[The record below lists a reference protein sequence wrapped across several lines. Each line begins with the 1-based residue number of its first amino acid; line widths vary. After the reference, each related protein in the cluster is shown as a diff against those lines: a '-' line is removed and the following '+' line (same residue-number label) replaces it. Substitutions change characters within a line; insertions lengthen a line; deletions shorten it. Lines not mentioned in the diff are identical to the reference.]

1 MTLASHPSSL
11 QIKTIV
17 AATDFMESSR
27 LALDYAVSFA
37 HHYKAELVLL
47 HAFEMTFAAS
57 AAEMTTH
64 RPSVRREAKEQRLEA
79 FAEGI
84 RRAGVP
90 VRWELV
96 QGPVADSLLK
106 ATRRLN
112 ADLLVI
118 GTHGTHR
125 GLDHMLIGSNTEAL
139 LLNAH
144 CPTLTIGRHVLGGV
158 KLDIEFNKII
168 YISDFTPQAV
178 AAAPYA
184 LLLGR
189 EFGAEVDVCQLMPVA
204 AEDNPALRNELAS
217 HYCEQMKTVL
227 GDPNHAWCTP
237 AFQLNRGMATEQ
249 LLDRVRSDAAG
260 LIVMGVKT
268 SSQLGRHL
276 HTSVAYQ
283 LLAKAVCPIL
293 TVHDGEKA

>member
-1 MTLASHPSSL
+1 MTLASNPPSW
-11 QIKTIV
+11 QIKTVV
-17 AATDFMESSR
+17 AATDFLESSR
-27 LALDYAVSFA
+27 LSLDYAVSFA
-37 HHYKAELVLL
+37 YRYKAELVLL
-47 HAFEMTFAAS
+47 HSFEMTSAAS
-57 AAEMTTH
+57 EAEMTSH
-64 RPSVRREAKEQRLEA
+64 RPSVRREGKEQRLEA
-79 FAEGI
+79 FADGI

-96 QGPVADSLLK
+96 QGPVADSILK
-106 ATRRLN
+106 AAKRLN

-139 LLNAH
+139 LLNAP
-144 CPTLTIGRHVLGGV
+144 CPTLTVGRHVLGGV
-158 KLDIEFNKII
+158 MLDIKFNRII
-168 YISDFTPQAV
+168 YISDFTPEAV

-189 EFGAEVDVCQLMPVA
+189 EFGAEVDVCQLLPAV
-204 AEDNPALRNELAS
+204 AEDNTALRNDLATQ
-217 HYCEQMKTVL
+217 YCEQMKTVL
-227 GDPNHAWCTP
+227 GDPNHAWCAT
-237 AFQLNRGMATEQ
+237 AFQLDRSMATDQ

-268 SSQLGRHL
+268 CSQLGRHL
-276 HTSVAYQ
+276 HASVAYQ

-293 TVHDGEKA
+293 TIPSPHK